1 MTSSSTVDDKNVVA
15 DDLSMRRNDS
25 DNPNGNSRNGG
36 GAGDDLDHDDVDG
49 KDFGLKSNPSSLID
63 NIDSIPYIP
72 DIIPD
77 LKHDQ
82 DVQDDLSHPR
92 HPGSDPSSPMRSR
105 GLKRSHSPS
114 IDPQDSES
122 QDSYAGGGGGGSIPP
137 QGGMMPGH
145 PDSDFQGINEGG
157 KKMKFVVVV
166 VE

>member
-1 MTSSSTVDDKNVVA
+1 MTSTVDDKNVA
-15 DDLSMRRNDS
+15 DDLSIRRNDS
-25 DNPNGNSRNGG
+25 DNPNGNSQNGG
-36 GAGDDLDHDDVDG
+36 GDDLDEDVDG

-77 LKHDQ
+77 LKHE
-82 DVQDDLSHPR
+82 DVQDDMSQPR

-122 QDSYAGGGGGGSIPP
+122 QDSYGGGGGGGSIPP

-157 KKMKFVVVV
+157 EEMKIIVVVAV
-166 VE
+166 FVKIKN